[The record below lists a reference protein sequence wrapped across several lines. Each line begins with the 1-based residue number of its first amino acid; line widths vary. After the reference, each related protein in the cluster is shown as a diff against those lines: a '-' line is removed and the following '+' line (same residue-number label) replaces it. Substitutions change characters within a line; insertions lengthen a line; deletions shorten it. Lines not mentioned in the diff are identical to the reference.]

1 MLKKIKLNLYS
12 KKYKVIE
19 NFFSKKE
26 TLYLRKSFYRVMH
39 SMHKDYFSKLS
50 FENFFKNKIERQN
63 VLMRAMAFRFLDEK
77 KMLMLKRKI
86 DNDALINPLFYVL
99 ISNKSFY
106 KSEADRRS
114 LLDTQY
120 HYDFPY
126 KLYATTYWFS
136 LDDIDEKTGCLCF
149 PNSNKL
155 IKKFLPDKNF
165 RNKYNID
172 KYFKN
177 SKKLDG
183 LIRKHSDFVKVK
195 SGSAI
200 SWSSDVLHGATKSL
214 NENKTRISFNFRLI
228 SKKHLYLSKPET
240 IRFIEE
246 FNKNID
252 EFNFLN
258 LLNIGDYKFCMRAI
272 KKNSKLKKFQSYF
285 NSLNFKNSNSFQKSN
300 SFLRYQDEY
309 QFIKTN

>member
-1 MLKKIKLNLYS
+1 METNQSLKKNSQLNGHISHCAGAPFSDACLVYS
-12 KKYKVIE
+12 
-19 NFFSKKE
+19 FFLSQYQVYIWKSIA
-26 TLYLRKSFYRVMH
+26 TLS
-39 SMHKDYFSKLS
+39 
-50 FENFFKNKIERQN
+50 I
-63 VLMRAMAFRFLDEK
+63 
-77 KMLMLKRKI
+77 
-86 DNDALINPLFYVL
+86 
-99 ISNKSFY
+99 
-106 KSEADRRS
+106 
-114 LLDTQY
+114 
-120 HYDFPY
+120 
-126 KLYATTYWFS
+126 
-136 LDDIDEKTGCLCF
+136 
-149 PNSNKL
+149 
-155 IKKFLPDKNF
+155 LPDKNF
-165 RNKYNID
+165 GNKYNID